1 MGNWLLIIVATIFIV
16 CIIAGY
22 IQGCLKFG
30 LSLLSTILTLILVLF
45 LSPFVSDALEKFTP
59 VDDLIEERCFEAF
72 MPEIPTEE
80 LARMDLSGT
89 PLENLS
95 PEELENLNDLDWQA
109 LGITPQDILNVIGDI
124 PKDTQISEIE
134 NAPVPRFI
142 KDLLLENNNNTIY
155 SELGADS
162 FPAYVASYIS
172 RLVLNVLSFLVTFL
186 LAIIIVKALMFAVNI
201 IGELPVL
208 GTINHIGGGALG
220 LVLGLVIVWLG
231 FLIMTLAYST
241 AAGGACFDMV
251 EKSSILTFLYDS
263 NPLLLRL
270 TAF

>member
-16 CIIAGY
+16 CIIVGY
-22 IQGCLKFG
+22 IQGFLKFG

-124 PKDTQISEIE
+124 PEDTQIS
-134 NAPVPRFI
+134 
-142 KDLLLENNNNTIY
+142 
-155 SELGADS
+155 
-162 FPAYVASYIS
+162 
-172 RLVLNVLSFLVTFL
+172 
-186 LAIIIVKALMFAVNI
+186 
-201 IGELPVL
+201 
-208 GTINHIGGGALG
+208 
-220 LVLGLVIVWLG
+220 
-231 FLIMTLAYST
+231 
-241 AAGGACFDMV
+241 
-251 EKSSILTFLYDS
+251 
-263 NPLLLRL
+263 
-270 TAF
+270 